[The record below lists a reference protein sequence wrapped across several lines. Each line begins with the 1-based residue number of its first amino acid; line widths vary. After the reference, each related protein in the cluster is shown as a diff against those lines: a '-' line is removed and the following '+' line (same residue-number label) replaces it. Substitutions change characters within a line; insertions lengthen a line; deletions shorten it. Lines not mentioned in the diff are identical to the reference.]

1 VKTPLKPNNSLVLG
15 TGEVSVLDMA
25 AAFST
30 FSNRGVRIE
39 PRAILKI
46 ETANGTV
53 IADNEKPDRTRV
65 LDEGDADVVNFCL
78 RQVVER
84 GSGTGAQVAGKSIIG
99 KTGTTQAFGDAW
111 FVGGTRKLTTA
122 VWMGYPEGNSRKM
135 ESVRGQE
142 VTGGSIP
149 AQIFKRFMTAAAGKA
164 EPFPTP
170 ETFGGRILNSRVPYV
185 TPAITP
191 TTGAVKGGSS
201 TTSKSGSSPAST
213 TPSATVPAP
222 TTTAAPAS
230 PTTTQAPPTTRRPRP
245 TVPGDNSGG

>member
-1 VKTPLKPNNSLVLG
+1 VLG

-30 FSNRGVRIE
+30 FANRGVRID

-46 ETANGTV
+46 ETAGGTV
-53 IADNEKPDRTRV
+53 IEDNEKPDRTRV
-65 LDEGDADVVNFCL
+65 LDEQDADVVNFCL

-84 GSGTGAQVAGKSIIG
+84 GSGTAAQVAGKSIIG

-111 FVGGTRKLTTA
+111 FVGATRKLTTA

-149 AQIFKRFMTAAAGKA
+149 ALIFKRFMTAAAGKA

-170 ETFGGRILNSRVPYV
+170 TDFGGRILNTRIPYV
-185 TPAITP
+185 TPAVTV
-191 TTGAVKGGSS
+191 TTSAVRPGS
-201 TTSKSGSSPAST
+201 TTTPKSSPAST
-213 TPSATVPAP
+213 APAATVPAAP
-222 TTTAAPAS
+222 PTTAAP
-230 PTTTQAPPTTRRPRP
+230 PPTTAQQSPPTTNRPPRTSP
-245 TVPGDNSGG
+245 VNPGG